1 MSITGQGP
9 VGTGRFHNVGVLIS
23 FHNMG
28 VLQSFPTLVVPF
40 SLVLLNLPL
49 CNETQME
56 LGFQL
61 WN

>member
-1 MSITGQGP
+1 MSIAGQGP
-9 VGTGRFHNVGVLIS
+9 LGTGRFHNVGVL
-23 FHNMG
+23 
-28 VLQSFPTLVVPF
+28 QSFSTLVVPF

-49 CNETQME
+49 CNEPEME

>member
-1 MSITGQGP
+1 MSIAGQGP
-9 VGTGRFHNVGVLIS
+9 LVTGRFHNVGVIS
-23 FHNMG
+23 FHNRG

-49 CNETQME
+49 CNEPEME